1 MTRTRR
7 CYEHFGIFGPPTIA
21 FYGADGMERRNFRVV
36 GFMKAAE
43 FAAVVRQAVAPATPT
58 RTVKSS
64 GSSTPR
70 LLGAALDHRCG
81 GRGRLLRVSRCK
93 QPTRRLDAAERRTPT
108 APAAPPAPDRAAS
121 APKQKS
127 IPDTLPDI
135 TLADRDGK
143 PTKLASFGGRPLMV
157 NFWATWCAPCR
168 REIPLLNKIRMER
181 KAQNAEIVGIAVD
194 FRDDVLEFVNKTP
207 LNYPLL
213 IGEEDGLAAAEAFGM
228 GMAFPFSVFVDSQNR
243 ILTVK
248 IGELHEDEANFAFDR
263 LRDIDNGVLTREAA
277 QAAVADAFREM
288 AAERAQERSGRR
300 TNIGR
305 IRPDRGRLPKTAH
318 VTCRLR

>member
-1 MTRTRR
+1 VSNPSS
-7 CYEHFGIFGPPTIA
+7 PPPRALLAALIICVAGVGGFLLFRA
-21 FYGADGMERRNFRVV
+21 FESAPTPAIKPVEVAAAAPSAGADQKVV
-36 GFMKAAE
+36 ADEGAPTSKR
-43 FAAVVRQAVAPATPT
+43 AV
-58 RTVKSS
+58 
-64 GSSTPR
+64 
-70 LLGAALDHRCG
+70 
-81 GRGRLLRVSRCK
+81 
-93 QPTRRLDAAERRTPT
+93 
-108 APAAPPAPDRAAS
+108 
-121 APKQKS
+121 
-127 IPDTLPDI
+127 PDTLPEI
-135 TLADRDGK
+135 MLADTAGK

-168 REIPLLNKIRMER
+168 REIPLLNKIRAER

-194 FRDDVLEFVNKTP
+194 FREDVLKFLQKVP

-277 QAAVADAFREM
+277 QKVVADAFREM
-288 AAERAQERSGRR
+288 AAHRAHEEAESEA
-300 TNIGR
+300 
-305 IRPDRGRLPKTAH
+305 KSSK
-318 VTCRLR
+318 